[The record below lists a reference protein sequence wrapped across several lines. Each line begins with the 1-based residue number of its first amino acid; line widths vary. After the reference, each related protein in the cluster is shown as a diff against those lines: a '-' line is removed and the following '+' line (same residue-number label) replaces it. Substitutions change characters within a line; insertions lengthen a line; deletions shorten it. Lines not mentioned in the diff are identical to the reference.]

1 MKNVDWKEIGLDV
14 LVDIVAGMLIAVGVY
29 NFALNANFP
38 VAGFSGIAIIMYHL
52 LGLPVGIGTIILNIP
67 VRSSVINSWEDI
79 FPEVREIHGDFFC
92 TDGLCRAVTSCL

>member
-38 VAGFSGIAIIMYHL
+38 VAGS
-52 LGLPVGIGTIILNIP
+52 
-67 VRSSVINSWEDI
+67 
-79 FPEVREIHGDFFC
+79 RESP
-92 TDGLCRAVTSCL
+92 LSCITCWGFR